1 MENNNILKAKIRIGL
16 WGLVLVAMILI
27 SFYGDVINTWGDN
40 SKKTI
45 LLFVLFVAFVGDV
58 ILNAISRKKSNDEV
72 TIDEKINR
80 KANYTS
86 SIITILYVIVYV
98 IIIYSRY
105 EIEGFIPVVFFW
117 MLAYSVIAVLN
128 FSSSI
133 LTIFYFSK
141 LENKHNER
149 L

>member
-1 MENNNILKAKIRIGL
+1 MEKNSILKAKIRIGL
-16 WGLVLVAMILI
+16 WGLVLAATILTM
-27 SFYGDVINTWGDN
+27 FYGDIINTWGDN

-45 LLFVLFVAFVGDV
+45 LLLVLFVAFVGDV
-58 ILNAISRKKSNDEV
+58 ILNAISRKKLNDEL
-72 TIDEKINR
+72 TIDEKINK

-86 SIITILYVIVYV
+86 SIITILYVILYV

-133 LTIFYFSK
+133 LTVFYFSK
-141 LENKHNER
+141 VENKHTER